1 MPTDIDAQTQQVE
14 VTRRYDRM
22 AWLYDLYDAPM
33 ELLGLRRRRR
43 RVIPN
48 AYGETLEVG
57 VGTGKNLPY
66 YRDDVQLSAVDL
78 SASMLARAKRR
89 ASRFGRP
96 VNFDLVDVTAMAFP
110 DDSFDTTVATSV
122 FCSVAAPVDGLRE
135 LGRVTKPQGQILI
148 VEHVRP
154 SGRLLGAVADV
165 LTPITRRVF
174 GFRVN
179 RRTEEN
185 IAVAGLRV
193 VALRRNGVWLEI
205 VARPGSDRETS
216 Q

>member
-1 MPTDIDAQTQQVE
+1 MPTDIDARTQQID

-89 ASRFGRP
+89 ASRLGRR
-96 VNFDLVDVTAMAFP
+96 VNFDLVDVTTMAFP

-154 SGRLLGAVADV
+154 SGRLLGAIADV

-174 GFRVN
+174 GFRLN

-185 IAVAGLRV
+185 IAAAGLTV
-193 VALRRNGVWLEI
+193 VALRRNGVWVEI
-205 VARPGSDRETS
+205 VARPGSDREVS